1 MKQMTLLIWLV
12 LNVSLSYSQEQEL
25 PKNLVYA
32 NENLA
37 FEEIVAVGNYKL
49 LRITPDRQQ
58 NKRFIYLLDE
68 QNLVVDTMKV
78 MGNDRFLIRSDS
90 NFTIRAL
97 NEYVNF
103 KISENGLIATSGFE
117 TRYKFT
123 SQVINPIFMLNK
135 QLFGSYY
142 LGNDCSVY
150 NFMAFDVVKTMLY
163 PKNNFQ
169 DYNLYQI
176 DSLMVF
182 DENTSFLKNNT
193 PVDKQ
198 DLIKPV
204 LTKSDV
210 CLGRIQSPY
219 YGWNSYSLNGNSF
232 YMYEKRAATI
242 YHFDIENEFEVLNKF
257 ELPIDDKPT
266 EGWKYLFDYNRKE
279 HYAAKRIELPNTG
292 ENKKKKRNTSPS
304 YEYQLYSV
312 DMVNN
317 KMKAL
322 FKLGFDPKM
331 IDKGLIYEIVSES
344 KKGSAVYFHPIDPNY
359 EYKKSTLVNY

>member
-1 MKQMTLLIWLV
+1 MKKSVLLLLAIF
-12 LNVSLSYSQEQEL
+12 STTLSYSQEQEL

-37 FEEIVAVGNYKL
+37 FEEVLAVGNYKL

-97 NEYVNF
+97 SEYANYVIQDN
-103 KISENGLIATSGFE
+103 SLVSTSGFE

-123 SQVINPIFMLNK
+123 NRVINPIFMLNK
-135 QLFGSYY
+135 QLFGSFY
-142 LGNDCSVY
+142 LGNDCSIY
-150 NFMAFDVVKTMLY
+150 NSMTFDIVKAQAY
-163 PKNNFQ
+163 PKNNIK

-182 DENTSFLKNNT
+182 DENTYFLKNNI
-193 PVDKQ
+193 PVDNK

-210 CLGRIQSPY
+210 CSGRIQYPY

-232 YMYEKRAATI
+232 FMYEKRAATI
-242 YHFDIENEFEVLNKF
+242 YHFDIENELEVLNKF
-257 ELPIDDKPT
+257 ELPIDNKST

-279 HYAAKRIELPNTG
+279 HYAAKRIELPDTEEEETQDN
-292 ENKKKKRNTSPS
+292 SF
-304 YEYQLYSV
+304 L
-312 DMVNN
+312 
-317 KMKAL
+317 
-322 FKLGFDPKM
+322 
-331 IDKGLIYEIVSES
+331 
-344 KKGSAVYFHPIDPNY
+344 
-359 EYKKSTLVNY
+359 